1 MSLLNDT
8 NPHVTVTFSL
18 PPDFVAA
25 DDGERETVISVQTAN
40 STPSIKV
47 LDWHHPSIADGQ
59 WNFSFPHLYSNIGVK
74 YQINIQMFHDRRALL
89 LEQDYFVIVNRLPHR
104 QTLHLSPIGLLYI
117 EAQEPAS
124 FATEQAVTI
133 SLHESEQ
140 PEVQLVRVSHNE
152 KTATSFYLKYD
163 PDSVLPG
170 KRYALTG
177 IENRYHQRIS
187 VSPSQVELA
196 PASYLSH
203 SSRLQTFNQWLTRPL
218 RLFTDALGK
227 IR

>member
-1 MSLLNDT
+1 MSLLNDE

-25 DDGERETVISVQTAN
+25 DDGEGETVISVQVVN
-40 STPSIKV
+40 STPPIKV
-47 LDWHHPSIADGQ
+47 LDWCHPSIADGQ
-59 WNFSFPHLYSNIGVK
+59 WNFSFPHRYSSIGVK
-74 YQINIQMFHDRRALL
+74 YQINVQMFHNRRALL
-89 LEQDYFVIVNRLPHR
+89 LEQDYFVIVNCAPHR
-104 QTLHLSPIGLLYI
+104 QTLHLSPIGLLYV
-117 EAQEPAS
+117 EVQEPEAI
-124 FATEQAVTI
+124 AAEQAVTI

-140 PEVQLVRVSHNE
+140 PEVQLVRVSHDE
-152 KTATSFYLKYD
+152 QTATSFYLKYD

-187 VSPSQVELA
+187 VSPGQVELA
-196 PASYLSH
+196 PASDLPR
-203 SSRLQTFNQWLTRPL
+203 SSRLETFNQWLARSL
-218 RLFTDALGK
+218 RLFTDAPGK